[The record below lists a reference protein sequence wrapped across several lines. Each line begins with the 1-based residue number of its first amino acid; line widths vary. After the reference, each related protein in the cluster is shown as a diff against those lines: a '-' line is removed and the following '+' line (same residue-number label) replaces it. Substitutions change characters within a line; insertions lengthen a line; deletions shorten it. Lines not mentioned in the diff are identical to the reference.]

1 MIYYSIQLVLY
12 WIHCRQDLSSS
23 LWPAIEWDS
32 AGRPRCQHLDYWSD
46 WWIDDVSASPFFSPA
61 TTTKNRK
68 SVFEIWFFY
77 APFFFCFC
85 FVCHAWR
92 CEVSHRIFT
101 VSRFVLFEINITSD
115 WNGDC
120 DGEGCSLGLAGID
133 GDGLGVRKGPGGD
146 NIPRMQKKR
155 REKKT
160 IIFSGMIENQFCLGN
175 IHNPFKSAFRTHRI
189 NCRARGDDTK
199 NFLVHV
205 CTNFANDLL
214 ATHHRLHSLAFAP
227 NHNNNNK
234 PQSQQ
239 QK

>member
-155 REKKT
+155 REKKNDY
-160 IIFSGMIENQFCLGN
+160 ILWHDWKSILSGQYPQSIQIRVSFTSNKL
-175 IHNPFKSAFRTHRI
+175 S
-189 NCRARGDDTK
+189 RARWRHEKFPCACVYKFRQWPIGNTPPIT
-199 NFLVHV
+199 L
-205 CTNFANDLL
+205 TRIRAE
-214 ATHHRLHSLAFAP
+214 
-227 NHNNNNK
+227 
-234 PQSQQ
+234 PQQ
-239 QK
+239 